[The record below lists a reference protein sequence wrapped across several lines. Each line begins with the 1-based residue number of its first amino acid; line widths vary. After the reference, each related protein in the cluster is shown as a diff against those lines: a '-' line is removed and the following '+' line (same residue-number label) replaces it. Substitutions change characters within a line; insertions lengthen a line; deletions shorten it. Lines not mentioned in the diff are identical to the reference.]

1 MGRTDRVVRLIRDES
16 SLVGPGG
23 LSNLGAVGTRL
34 QEVEALRDQI
44 TELVRRHHGRSI
56 AVFGS
61 VSRGDDGPESDVDFL
76 VDFEPGSSLFDLG
89 HLQDDLEALMGCKV
103 DVVSAG
109 GLKARD
115 EQIRAEAIPL

>member
-1 MGRTDRVVRLIRDES
+1 
-16 SLVGPGG
+16 
-23 LSNLGAVGTRL
+23 VGTRL

-89 HLQDDLEALMGCKV
+89 HLQDDLEALLGCEV